1 MREIDKEGYEYLGIL
16 EEDMMREKEMKKR
29 FVRGYKRM
37 LKLVLKS
44 KLNGK
49 NKINA
54 INTWAVSVLRYGA
67 GIIRWTKGELKS
79 LDKMTRKI
87 LTMNG
92 AFHPKSDVDR
102 LYVSRVNGLISCEG
116 CVRSE
121 ENSLKWYVKNSLDV
135 LLQGVRATSVIR
147 SEETVSKDEFK
158 TSWNNEKLDSW
169 KEKSYMVNL

>member
-1 MREIDKEGYEYLGIL
+1 MVFSTLLDGQIIRKIEEEGYKYLGIL
-16 EEDMMREKEMKKR
+16 EVDMMREKEMKKR
-29 FVRGYKRM
+29 FAREYKRR

-67 GIIRWTKGELKS
+67 GFIRWTKEERKA
-79 LDKMTRKI
+79 LDRMTRKV

-102 LYVSRVNGLISCEG
+102 LYVSRVNGG
-116 CVRSE
+116 
-121 ENSLKWYVKNSLDV
+121 
-135 LLQGVRATSVIR
+135 QG
-147 SEETVSKDEFK
+147 
-158 TSWNNEKLDSW
+158 
-169 KEKSYMVNL
+169 